1 MAAEYFTFYQI
12 SDLDARTRTTQTR
25 LYNGE
30 AVNLR
35 GTFELANFD
44 RTGVEVG
51 TKAVRNEIT
60 INFPLDNVFANDRFI
75 NRFEERYWVEIKP
88 THDGNVFWVGRLEN
102 VRVSAAGIALRF
114 LSRLGAIGVT
124 GLPQDF
130 QYNCRH
136 ALFDD
141 GCRASQRRTGA
152 AEDRNE
158 WAVNI
163 TKINNFANQIEVSS
177 TAAVHRN
184 YLPSLRFGYFR
195 QANLIYRITS
205 MVGRTVFNL
214 NGTQEL
220 TTGGATLVAGCDK
233 RMTTCRDV
241 FKNLINFGGFP
252 YKPQTTL
259 WGESL
264 TAQSNQLNK
273 YNL

>member
-12 SDLDARTRTTQTR
+12 SDIDARTRTTQTR

-35 GTFELANFD
+35 GTFELANFE
-44 RTGVEVG
+44 RTSVEVG
-51 TKAVRNEIT
+51 SKAVKNEIT

-75 NRFEERYWVEIKP
+75 NRFEERYWVEIKR

-102 VRVSAAGIALRF
+102 VKVSGAGIALRF
-114 LSRLGAIGVT
+114 LSRLGSIGVA

-136 ALFDD
+136 ALFDG
-141 GCRASQRRTGA
+141 GCRVSRRESGP
-152 AEDRNE
+152 DQNE
-158 WAVNI
+158 WTVNI
-163 TKINNFANQIEVSS
+163 TKVNNFANQIEVSS

-184 YLPSLRFGYFR
+184 FLPSLRFGYFR
-195 QANLIYRITS
+195 QGGLIYRITS
-205 MVGRTVFNL
+205 MLGRTVFNL
-214 NGTQEL
+214 NGTQGFTVGL
-220 TTGGATLVAGCDK
+220 ATLVAGCDK
-233 RMTTCRDV
+233 KMDTCRRV
-241 FKNLINFGGFP
+241 FDNLRNFGGFP
-252 YKPQTTL
+252 YKPQTVL

-264 TAQSNQLNK
+264 ITQSNQLNK